1 MFTVPL
7 KNASQ
12 NVLIKDLEL
21 IEPEKWKNKYLK
33 TLEHAYGKAPFFEKV
48 FS

>member
-21 IEPEKWKNKYLK
+21 YRTKIVYAKIKSHKW
-33 TLEHAYGKAPFFEKV
+33 
-48 FS
+48 